1 MSSIPPERPDGT
13 QPSHVY
19 ELRGAGIM
27 ANLMAT
33 LGTVLAVGIIA
44 SLFVRSPLAPKPPF
58 SSDPDSTIIATK
70 VDLARNSPA
79 AQVGF
84 VGDSSCLIDLDV
96 ATLESVSQLA
106 VVNLGTLSYL
116 SLDSFGV
123 LAGEFS
129 KGKEAPRIVLVVHP
143 DCLRVT
149 SPSPAHRAILDS
161 ALGSG
166 RAALLQTNE
175 TLSAYLGFDEFR
187 VRVSDQWIPHPL
199 KGAFGNRYG
208 FTADLRDSLI
218 HRKGTMDESAR
229 FDARS
234 NHASAE
240 YRLAPRIESECL
252 EFRSKLPEGSRIR
265 VIVTPVPQSHALKS
279 HETRTREMRSQLE
292 DWLGAERPSFDL
304 PLVLPDADFGTV
316 THLTPE
322 GAVRYSRLVG
332 EAMRSWK

>member
-1 MSSIPPERPDGT
+1 MSSLPPQRPDGKL
-13 QPSHVY
+13 PSHVY
-19 ELRGAGIM
+19 ELREAGIVG
-27 ANLMAT
+27 NLVGT
-33 LGTVLAVGIIA
+33 LGAVLAIGIVV
-44 SLFVRSPLAPKPPF
+44 SFFVRSPLAPKPPF

-70 VDLARNSPA
+70 VALARNSPA
-79 AQVGF
+79 AQVGL
-84 VGDSSCLIDLDV
+84 VGDSSCLMDLDV
-96 ATLESVSQLA
+96 AALESVSQLT

-129 KGKEAPRIVLVVHP
+129 QGKETPRIVLVVHP
-143 DCLRVT
+143 DCLRIL

-166 RAALLQTNE
+166 RAAMLQTHE

-187 VRVSDQWIPHPL
+187 VRVSDHWIPHPL

-229 FDARS
+229 FDAHA

-240 YRLAPRIESECL
+240 YRLAPRIESECR
-252 EFRSKLPEGSRIR
+252 EFRSKLPERTRIR

-279 HETRTREMRSQLE
+279 HEKKMREMQSQLE
-292 DWLGAERPSFDL
+292 DWLGAEKPSFDL
-304 PLVLPDADFGTV
+304 PLVMPDADFGTV